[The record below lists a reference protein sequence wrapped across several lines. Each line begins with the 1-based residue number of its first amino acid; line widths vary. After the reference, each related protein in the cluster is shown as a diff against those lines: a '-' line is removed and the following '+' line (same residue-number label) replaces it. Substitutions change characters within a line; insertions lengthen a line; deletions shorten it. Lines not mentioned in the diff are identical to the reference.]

1 MNLLLDQSLESFVKL
16 NNGID
21 TGASKRF
28 ENHTEV
34 SSQLDWMIETH
45 QRNIERIKETLR
57 VHSQ

>member
-21 TGASKRF
+21 TGASHRF
-28 ENHTEV
+28 ENYAEV

-45 QRNIERIKETLR
+45 
-57 VHSQ
+57 